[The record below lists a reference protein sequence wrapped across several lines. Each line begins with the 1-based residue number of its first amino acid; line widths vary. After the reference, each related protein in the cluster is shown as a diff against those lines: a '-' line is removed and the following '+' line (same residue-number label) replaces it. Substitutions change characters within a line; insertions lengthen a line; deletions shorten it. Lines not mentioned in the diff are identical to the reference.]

1 MPKLEMPVLALG
13 GGSAEPALGSARRVA
28 GNVEASVVEDAGH
41 YLHEEQP
48 EAVARRLLEFID

>member
-1 MPKLEMPVLALG
+1 MPVLALG

-28 GNVEASVVEDAGH
+28 EDVEAGVVEDAGH

-48 EAVARRLLEFID
+48 EEVARRLLGFLD